1 MRTPVNFTG
10 FELDQLLG
18 MGEESNP
25 LMMLVWIL
33 PVILFVFYG
42 QRIQLYVTSGEIKK
56 AIKKLDAYRSESR
69 DELLGH
75 LRDVTGSPQQPQQQR
90 QPPAQAGTDELVG
103 KVSRFIDY
111 ITIMPVDMDPSGI
124 VPKVKHVMRT
134 REDVTRRQVGALA
147 PGMADE
153 LQGARVQVLL
163 EIASSLH
170 MIHKTVNHM
179 FLTAKRQN
187 NYPLILPLQ
196 MALPFVMEQA
206 EALRDATGAFRE
218 GHPVGDGI
226 GPMIVGRMMRG
237 LKKEEAALHTVL
249 ARDSYEGR
257 NLLLLK
263 ARGPA
268 PVVGRPAD
276 AMSYITGSG
285 QEIHV
290 IIMIDAALKMEGED
304 SASVSHGF
312 GAAIGGIGTERYEIE
327 EYASGAGIPIFSIV
341 VKESVRE
348 AVTIMTEEIAQR
360 ADEIAVQL
368 REMIRENAG
377 EGQTVLVI
385 GVGNTAGVAQ

>member
-1 MRTPVNFTG
+1 MNFTG

-75 LRDVTGSPQQPQQQR
+75 LRDVTGSQQQPQQPQQQR
-90 QPPAQAGTDELVG
+90 PPAQAGTDELAG

-134 REDVTRRQVGALA
+134 REDVTRRQVESLA

>member
-1 MRTPVNFTG
+1 MNFTG

-75 LRDVTGSPQQPQQQR
+75 LRDVTGSQQQQPSPDR
-90 QPPAQAGTDELVG
+90 AKPDELAG

-134 REDVTRRQVGALA
+134 REDVTRRQVRALA
-147 PGMADE
+147 PGVADE
-153 LQGARVQVLL
+153 LQAARVQVLL

-206 EALRDATGAFRE
+206 EALRNATGAFRK

-237 LKKEEAALHTVL
+237 LKMEEAALHTVL

-257 NLLLLK
+257 SLLLLK

-276 AMSYITGSG
+276 AISYIAESG
-285 QEIHV
+285 QEIHA

-327 EYASGAGIPIFSIV
+327 EYALGAGIPIFSIV
-341 VKESVRE
+341 VKESVEE

-360 ADEIAVQL
+360 ADEIAVQV
-368 REMIRENAG
+368 REMILENAD

>member
-1 MRTPVNFTG
+1 MNFTG

-75 LRDVTGSPQQPQQQR
+75 LRDVTGSPQQQPQSQQR
-90 QPPAQAGTDELVG
+90 RPPARAGTDALAD

-134 REDVTRRQVGALA
+134 REDVTRRQVRALA
-147 PGMADE
+147 PGVADE

-249 ARDSYEGR
+249 ARDSYKGR

-276 AMSYITGSG
+276 AISYISDSG

-360 ADEIAVQL
+360 ADEIAVQV
-368 REMIRENAG
+368 RELIRENAG
-377 EGQTVLVI
+377 VGQTVLVI

>member
-1 MRTPVNFTG
+1 MNFTG

-75 LRDVTGSPQQPQQQR
+75 LRDVTGSPQQQQQQQQHR
-90 QPPAQAGTDELVG
+90 PPGQANPDELAG

-134 REDVTRRQVGALA
+134 REDVTRRQVRALA
-147 PGMADE
+147 PGVADE
-153 LQGARVQVLL
+153 LQAARVQVLL

-206 EALRDATGAFRE
+206 EALRNATGAFRE

-257 NLLLLK
+257 SLLLLK

-276 AMSYITGSG
+276 AISYIAESG
-285 QEIHV
+285 QEIHA

-327 EYASGAGIPIFSIV
+327 EYALGAGIPIFSIV
-341 VKESVRE
+341 VKESVEE

-360 ADEIAVQL
+360 ADEIAVQV
-368 REMIRENAG
+368 REMILENAD